1 MEQTNN
7 IVENIN
13 NVDEQTNNIVENIN
27 NVDEQINNIVEQNDN
42 VVNDNDNDN
51 VNVVNDNDNVVNDIF
66 EKNSI
71 SEKETTIEK
80 QTNNVVEQT
89 NNIINNLQLLDR
101 NISKIKK
108 KIAKVNK
115 LYLHLEQNKIL
126 VINPSS
132 NYLKFQLAVL
142 KNECSYYKNL
152 YTLILNKYT
161 TEIYELSDYIYMILL
176 SLNKL
181 EIEKDEDKTNIC
193 NKIIHI
199 KKTSN
204 ISYGKLNEIIN
215 STINNLKLIN
225 EYVKLFDSYI
235 NKTVS
240 NNNIEN
246 VHNNTYEI
254 SIKNKKDSII
264 LEYNKFYN
272 KFIKIVSYFKECS
285 DCAIDQIDTSKLL
298 KFFLKGKSI

>member
-1 MEQTNN
+1 MEENDNLENDNLDKENDVVFEHTNN
-7 IVENIN
+7 VFERNENKEETDSIVEGN
-13 NVDEQTNNIVENIN
+13 ENK
-27 NVDEQINNIVEQNDN
+27 EE
-42 VVNDNDNDN
+42 
-51 VNVVNDNDNVVNDIF
+51 NDIIVKKITLL
-66 EKNSI
+66 EKNS
-71 SEKETTIEK
+71 TTDK
-80 QTNNVVEQT
+80 QTNTIIYQT
-89 NNIINNLQLLDR
+89 NSIICNLNLLER

-115 LYLHLEQNKIL
+115 LYLQLEKNKIL
-126 VINPSS
+126 VIDPNS
-132 NYLKFQLAVL
+132 NYLKFQLSVL

-152 YTLILNKYT
+152 YTLLLNKYAN
-161 TEIYELSDYIYMILL
+161 EIYELSEYIYLILV

-181 EIEKDEDKTNIC
+181 EIEKDEEKTNIC

-199 KKTSN
+199 KKTPN

-215 STINNLKLIN
+215 SAINNLKLIN
-225 EYVKLFDSYI
+225 DYVKLFDGYI

-240 NNNIEN
+240 NNNFQN

-254 SIKNKKDSII
+254 SIKNKKESII

-272 KFIKIVSYFKECS
+272 KFLKIVSYFKECS
-285 DCAIDQIDTSKLL
+285 DGVIDQIDNSKLL